1 MTYKGGVLLEIEGRA
16 GGSWAKCPSPSS
28 PPRRTEERRGARHQ
42 RPIPAP
48 WGTAAAGVGGKAGRG
63 TRGFQ
68 SRPHLGLRWL
78 VVAAPRAQAEAG
90 GGALGGGAVELG
102 VERGWPAA
110 ACGKVEGV

>member
-1 MTYKGGVLLEIEGRA
+1 MEMGKREGAQRNFSFPLPLSRGTEEGRGRSA
-16 GGSWAKCPSPSS
+16 PA
-28 PPRRTEERRGARHQ
+28 
-42 RPIPAP
+42 PIPAP
-48 WGTAAAGVGGKAGRG
+48 WGTAAAGVGGKRGRG

>member
-1 MTYKGGVLLEIEGRA
+1 MGKTPFSVLSPTQYRGEG
-16 GGSWAKCPSPSS
+16 
-28 PPRRTEERRGARHQ
+28 GARRL

-48 WGTAAAGVGGKAGRG
+48 WGTVAAGVGGKRGRG